1 MDCSLLSPVG
11 GSWPRATAEKRSR
24 ARGLSRSAEARS
36 PRVIEG
42 AWQGTEL
49 ERPAGGL
56 GAFLCPAAQGR
67 HNPNLLNPSGLA
79 SSHLPGLRDRGARN
93 RSSSSGS
100 QWGKNRVGLG
110 IRRCAAMNKKVC
122 PLPPP
127 LGCLGEPTLPG
138 NRSPP
143 SSSVTLIQ
151 ASSSWISALQPLLWQ
166 KPSKAGGGWSSIQS
180 LP

>member
-79 SSHLPGLRDRGARN
+79 SSHLPGLRDRGVWGAQGPQETLGPQGLLDSKRGQPSLPWHP
-93 RSSSSGS
+93 RLAPMRGS
-100 QWGKNRVGLG
+100 LQAHRTKPPAPGPAGCFWV
-110 IRRCAAMNKKVC
+110 
-122 PLPPP
+122 PLY
-127 LGCLGEPTLPG
+127 
-138 NRSPP
+138 
-143 SSSVTLIQ
+143 
-151 ASSSWISALQPLLWQ
+151 PLLWGQ
-166 KPSKAGGGWSSIQS
+166 RLRQEAEEKQ
-180 LP
+180 